1 MSLKCD
7 HGWMIELRL
16 ATAADTEFLGE
27 MLALAAEWRVIRPTR
42 SVVDVMADTHL
53 ARYVVDWPRQG
64 EIGVVALDHGRAIGA
79 AWWRLFDDHH
89 HGYGYLDAGTP
100 EISLAVVADARRHGA
115 GRMLLERLID
125 EARSSSARRLSLSV
139 ETDNPA
145 IGLYEQVGFHVVAAA
160 AGAVTMVCEIVEREF
175 GVTPLH

>member
-1 MSLKCD
+1 
-7 HGWMIELRL
+7 MIELRL
-16 ATAADTEFLGE
+16 TTAADTEFLGE
-27 MLALAAEWRVIRPTR
+27 MLVVAAEWRAIRPTR
-42 SVVDVMADTHL
+42 SVGDVLADTYL

-89 HGYGYLDAGTP
+89 HGYGYLDASTP
-100 EISLAVVADARRHGA
+100 EISLAVVADARRHGT
-115 GRMLLERLID
+115 GRMLLDRLID
-125 EARSSSARRLSLSV
+125 EARSSSVRRLSLSV

-145 IGLYEQVGFHVVAAA
+145 IRLYEQVGFHVVTASAD
-160 AGAVTMVCEIVEREF
+160 AVTMVCEILEREH